1 MAPNGY
7 PISLYLKTC
16 LRSEDLQFGTRN
28 IGKLVK
34 LWRNAD
40 LFSLL
45 LMILD
50 ETNMAN
56 RPMLHIGK
64 TGVNIH
70 V

>member
-1 MAPNGY
+1 MASNGY
-7 PISLYLKTC
+7 PISLHLKTY
-16 LRSEDLQFGTRN
+16 LRSEDLQFGTQN

-56 RPMLHIGK
+56 GPMLHTGK
-64 TGVNIH
+64 TGLNIH